1 MRNGII
7 GALKQLGQKNPV
19 ATLAFAR
26 KHLHSADAEVRRQIV
41 HGIELRGRTHPEDVL
56 PLLREMH
63 TESDPR
69 VREMVVHVLGQ
80 ISYKSGCLDIV
91 IRELKTWHDRDLV
104 KRAIGAMRAVHAEQ
118 AYCTHSLEDA
128 NALIR
133 AELGEDL
140 D

>member
-1 MRNGII
+1 MKFAKQFLHHPDPEIRREII
-7 GALKQLGQKNPV
+7 
-19 ATLAFAR
+19 
-26 KHLHSADAEVRRQIV
+26 

-118 AYCTHSLEDA
+118 A
-128 NALIR
+128 
-133 AELGEDL
+133 
-140 D
+140 